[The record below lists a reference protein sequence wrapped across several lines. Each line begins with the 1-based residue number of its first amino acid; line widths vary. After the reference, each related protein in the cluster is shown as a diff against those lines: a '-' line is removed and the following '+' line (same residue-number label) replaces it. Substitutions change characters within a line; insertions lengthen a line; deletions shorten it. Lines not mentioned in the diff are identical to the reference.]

1 MPISPQSLQHVYHLL
16 TKRESAR
23 ASHTDPF
30 HQLTHRLHRHP
41 APEEVF
47 YSVHNSLKYRT
58 SNRYSNILAYDRTAV
73 QVDGDGY
80 LNANVVCD
88 GKGSWW
94 VASQAP
100 VPGTFHPFLR
110 AIYTGAASTHPA
122 INRPPKARPEAALL
136 VQLTGWEENGV
147 TKADRYIPNIEPGET
162 YAVPNHHTRNTMV
175 IQSQTRLRKDD
186 LSSVITQLL
195 LYSLDG
201 SARTTVDES
210 ELRKD
215 EAMTVWHY
223 HFDAWPDHGVP
234 EGGAVDALRRLI
246 LEIARRR
253 EELGDCEVWVHCSAG
268 VGRTGAFIALSS
280 LLGPPP
286 TNPIPQSPLGQS
298 PLGPLPAELR
308 HDAVAQ
314 TIDGIREWRGM
325 LVQNQDQM
333 RLVYDM
339 AKV

>member
-1 MPISPQSLQHVYHLL
+1 
-16 TKRESAR
+16 
-23 ASHTDPF
+23 
-30 HQLTHRLHRHP
+30 
-41 APEEVF
+41 
-47 YSVHNSLKYRT
+47 
-58 SNRYSNILAYDRTAV
+58 
-73 QVDGDGY
+73 
-80 LNANVVCD
+80 
-88 GKGSWW
+88 
-94 VASQAP
+94 
-100 VPGTFHPFLR
+100 
-110 AIYTGAASTHPA
+110 
-122 INRPPKARPEAALL
+122 
-136 VQLTGWEENGV
+136 
-147 TKADRYIPNIEPGET
+147 
-162 YAVPNHHTRNTMV
+162 MV

-201 SARTTVDES
+201 SARTTVDDS

-253 EELGDCEVWVHCSAG
+253 EELGDCEVWVHWYVAPRFAICPSSVFEQGWYVRGSSAG

>member
-1 MPISPQSLQHVYHLL
+1 
-16 TKRESAR
+16 
-23 ASHTDPF
+23 
-30 HQLTHRLHRHP
+30 
-41 APEEVF
+41 
-47 YSVHNSLKYRT
+47 
-58 SNRYSNILAYDRTAV
+58 
-73 QVDGDGY
+73 
-80 LNANVVCD
+80 
-88 GKGSWW
+88 
-94 VASQAP
+94 

-147 TKADRYIPNIEPGET
+147 TKADRYIPYVTTRLGRILKSCSRNIEPGET

-201 SARTTVDES
+201 SARTTVDDS

-234 EGGAVDALRRLI
+234 EGGAVDALRRLV

-253 EELGDCEVWVHCSAG
+253 EELGDCEVWVHWY
-268 VGRTGAFIALSS
+268 
-280 LLGPPP
+280 
-286 TNPIPQSPLGQS
+286 
-298 PLGPLPAELR
+298 
-308 HDAVAQ
+308 VAPSVFEQ
-314 TIDGIREWRGM
+314 G
-325 LVQNQDQM
+325 
-333 RLVYDM
+333 
-339 AKV
+339 